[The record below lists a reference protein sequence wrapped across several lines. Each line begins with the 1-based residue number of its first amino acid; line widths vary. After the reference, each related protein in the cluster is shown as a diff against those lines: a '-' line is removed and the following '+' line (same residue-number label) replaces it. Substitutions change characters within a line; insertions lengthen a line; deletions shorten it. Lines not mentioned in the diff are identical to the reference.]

1 MVGPD
6 ETALIQYTS
15 GTIGTPKGV
24 ELTGRNLGLALRP
37 IAGPRSI
44 TSASH
49 APRPCMLSPFQPPA
63 SVPLLAAKGL

>member
-6 ETALIQYTS
+6 ETALILYTS
-15 GTIGTPKGV
+15 GTTGTPKAV
-24 ELTGRNLGLALRP
+24 ELTGRNLGLVLHPVA
-37 IAGPRSI
+37 APRSI

-63 SVPLLAAKGL
+63 SVPLLVAQGL

>member
-6 ETALIQYTS
+6 ETALILYTS
-15 GTIGTPKGV
+15 GTTGTPKAV
-24 ELTGRNLGLALRP
+24 ELTGRDLGLVLRP
-37 IAGPRSI
+37 VATPRSI

-63 SVPLLAAKGL
+63 SVRLLVAQGL